1 MSKLSTRIPASS
13 GPTLAREVAGS
24 IREPLEDVFITPRVL
39 DKTAF
44 DQFSSQLKGLI
55 DQASNQRQH
64 VQGAVTAAEAVLKQF
79 AQIGPLFEA
88 KLTGATKALAT
99 VEAKAS
105 ELAALAKK
113 VEDRHAAAQQLE
125 SRIDSILTQKLAD
138 FEQRLGARLQE
149 TTQTLDRAKGELATR
164 ATALQEGLA
173 SAVEQSQDRVSAL
186 AKTVELQLADKR
198 KEIESHT
205 SELESR
211 LTRISDDMSRYAG
224 PGLTALTGLCDR
236 AEKLLGG
243 IGGAPQ
249 DPNSNA
255 DPSTPRQGSAA
266 AILKD
271 LQDLTDRSRAGLD
284 QAKRDVESL
293 VQQADIAS
301 GTLSGAINTAAPR
314 IDELTTRLERVTNG
328 LQHLQNSAD
337 SLERRREQIKA
348 TMLEALEL
356 AESVQGAVKE
366 QLASS
371 KQQIA
376 HEVDIMRETLA
387 AAAMAHGQATG
398 SASHPMAAPFDT
410 ALAGSSPS
418 PIAEP
423 TREDLAAGANTLA
436 RTRVPIHIEEPKPV
450 IQGHPRRG

>member
-1 MSKLSTRIPASS
+1 MTKLSTRIPASS
-13 GPTLAREVAGS
+13 GPTLAREVAGT
-24 IREPLEDVFITPRVL
+24 IREPAEDVFITPRVL
-39 DKTAF
+39 DKAAF

-55 DQASNQRQH
+55 EQASSERQH

-99 VEAKAS
+99 VEAKAV

-113 VEDRHAAAQQLE
+113 VEERHAAAQQLE
-125 SRIDSILTQKLAD
+125 GRIDSILTQKLAD

-164 ATALQEGLA
+164 AAALQEGLA
-173 SAVEQSQDRVSAL
+173 NAVEQSQDRVSAL

-205 SELESR
+205 SELETR
-211 LTRISDDMSRYAG
+211 LTRISDDMARYAG

-236 AEKLLGG
+236 AEKLLG
-243 IGGAPQ
+243 APQ
-249 DPNSNA
+249 DASGNA

-266 AILKD
+266 AIMTD
-271 LQDLTDRSRAGLD
+271 LQELTDRSRAGLD

-366 QLASS
+366 QLATS

-387 AAAMAHGQATG
+387 AAAMAHGQSSG
-398 SASHPMAAPFDT
+398 SGSHPHPLATAFDAGPAPT
-410 ALAGSSPS
+410 LAS
-418 PIAEP
+418 EP
-423 TREDLAAGANTLA
+423 TREDLAAGATTIA